1 MICEYS
7 NKSLKDL
14 QRLLVQST
22 NLEKTLMLESIIEQN
37 KEIRRLKNLNHFL
50 ESEIATLRTGAGQ

>member
-50 ESEIATLRTGAGQ
+50 ESEIATMRTGADK

>member
-50 ESEIATLRTGAGQ
+50 ESEIATVRTGAGK

>member
-1 MICEYS
+1 M
-7 NKSLKDL
+7 
-14 QRLLVQST
+14 QST

-50 ESEIATLRTGAGQ
+50 ESEIATVRTGAGK